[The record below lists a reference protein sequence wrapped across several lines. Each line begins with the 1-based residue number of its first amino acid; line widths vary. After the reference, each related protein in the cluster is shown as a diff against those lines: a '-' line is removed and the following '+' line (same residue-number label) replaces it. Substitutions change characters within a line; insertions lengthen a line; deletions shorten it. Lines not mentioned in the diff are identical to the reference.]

1 MVFFLLLL
9 ALITVAAGMFG
20 LGFGVP
26 NRETT
31 FGAAALMAGSVA
43 TTGGFILVGLAAA
56 VSELRRVLRQLQP
69 RWEAERRQG
78 TGRRMEPRLGRT
90 ASPGAD
96 AGDVIPTR
104 FDAREAADTPYIPP
118 GSAGRAAAPNVRGP
132 AGFPPDFQSSP
143 PPPPMPEHPPV
154 EPRRMPAAP
163 PTPAVERAPAER
175 LNAIR
180 PSEYR
185 QPEMEAPEPRAE
197 AAPAIRVPADEM
209 RSPPLSPAEAAAS
222 VASREDR
229 TDNGP
234 GHRPASPAESAANRP
249 VRVLKSGTINQVAYT
264 LFSDGS
270 IETQVPDGILR
281 FASID
286 EFRKHIEKIT
296 G

>member
-78 TGRRMEPRLGRT
+78 TGRRMEPRLSRSTSHSAEADQAVSTRFEAPEVNEGPYVSPGSPGRSPPANPSNARRPA
-90 ASPGAD
+90 ASPP
-96 AGDVIPTR
+96 DV
-104 FDAREAADTPYIPP
+104 
-118 GSAGRAAAPNVRGP
+118 
-132 AGFPPDFQSSP
+132 QSGTGTA
-143 PPPPMPEHPPV
+143 PPMPDPPPV
-154 EPRRMPAAP
+154 EPRRMPAAASP
-163 PTPAVERAPAER
+163 ERALVER
-175 LNAIR
+175 LDAIR

-185 QPEMEAPEPRAE
+185 KPEMEAPEPRAE
-197 AAPAIRVPADEM
+197 AAPAIRVSADEV
-209 RSPPLSPAEAAAS
+209 RSPPLSPVEAAAS
-222 VASREDR
+222 
-229 TDNGP
+229 
-234 GHRPASPAESAANRP
+234 AANRS
-249 VRVLKSGTINQVAYT
+249 VRILKSGTINQVAYT

-270 IETQVPDGILR
+270 IETQVPEGVLR

-286 EFRKHIEKIT
+286 EFRKHIEKIS